1 MKRILIVDDSQL
13 VRTILKDTLQKS
25 GYEVIETDNGYS
37 AYNLTIEE
45 LPDLVILDLVM
56 PELNGFDVTKKIRT
70 DDRTKHIPII
80 ISTGSEG
87 MHAEFNKDSETF
99 VQGFIEKP
107 YKTEIIVKRIKKIL
121 GEEI

>member
-1 MKRILIVDDSQL
+1 MKKILIADDSQL
-13 VRTILKDTLQKS
+13 VRTILKDTLKNN
-25 GYEVIETDNGYS
+25 YEVIEADNGYS
-37 AYNLTIEE
+37 AYNLTVEE

-56 PELNGFDVTKKIRT
+56 PELDGIEVTRKIRT

-87 MHAEFNKDSETF
+87 VHSEFNKNFETT

-107 YKTEIIVKRIKKIL
+107 YKAELIIQKIKKIL
-121 GEEI
+121 GEDA